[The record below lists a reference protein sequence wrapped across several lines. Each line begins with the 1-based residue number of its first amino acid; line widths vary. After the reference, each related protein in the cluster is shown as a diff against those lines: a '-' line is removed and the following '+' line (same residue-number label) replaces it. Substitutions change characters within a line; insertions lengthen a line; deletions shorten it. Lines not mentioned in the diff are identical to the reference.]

1 MKKCD
6 TLAELPSRCY
16 AQAVARVL
24 HNELGSNN
32 VTLVCLALRRFW
44 ELPVK
49 HPHRWTGATWVGFT
63 GFWRGIGLACAA
75 LLLVATPG
83 RAQTTRPEAVTRAI
97 LSVERG
103 CPITPPLNAQQRAAR
118 PVRMLP
124 ILGTFAAGIAGNLV
138 TSGLNAIGSALESAS
153 QEKAFVAEGV
163 SSFTTYRVDN
173 GGKPTDKW
181 QAIPDL
187 EVEVLPDGAIGP
199 VPDQSKAE
207 TAERCVVLIMQASR
221 KGSRTPPMIDAKAI
235 QDAFSA
241 SGIPAARAANAEK
254 RLKALGVTT
263 LPILYVEAE
272 LIGASDGLV
281 IQPVLI
287 RYAAPLP
294 GAPKGTT
301 ATELDVSFAVPAAPN
316 TTDIGT
322 VFALARI
329 PLPEMA
335 PVTNNGAGSGATVL
349 NRYALQAYASVV
361 VPMRSTSGLTD
372 TVQSARNGIV
382 TSIDTKKA
390 QVAQLREALR
400 LAQRKLDQ
408 NKDASKTQDLTNAR
422 DDGQLALT
430 DAIADQ
436 AKLTQAARADV
447 LLAGSTNVKARFL
460 VIRDANEFGLAL
472 AKALKAQADA
482 TGKTVTDKLAPEPA
496 WTSKD
501 TAYVEAE
508 SAVRAA
514 QRAVDDAITA
524 GETTKVPG
532 LQDAVIAAKAKA
544 NEAAV
549 ASGRQ
554 PPYVI
559 LP

>member
-1 MKKCD
+1 MSQLCLISTSKVKEFSD
-6 TLAELPSRCY
+6 TL
-16 AQAVARVL
+16 
-24 HNELGSNN
+24 
-32 VTLVCLALRRFW
+32 
-44 ELPVK
+44 
-49 HPHRWTGATWVGFT
+49 
-63 GFWRGIGLACAA
+63 
-75 LLLVATPG
+75 
-83 RAQTTRPEAVTRAI
+83 
-97 LSVERG
+97 
-103 CPITPPLNAQQRAAR
+103 
-118 PVRMLP
+118 
-124 ILGTFAAGIAGNLV
+124 LGTFAAGIAGNVV

-163 SSFTTYRVDN
+163 SSFTTYRIDN

-187 EVEVLPDGAIGP
+187 EVEVLPDGAIGL

-207 TAERCVVLIMQASR
+207 TAERCVVLIMQAGR
-221 KGSRTPPMIDAKAI
+221 EGGGKTPPMIDPKAI

-294 GAPKGTT
+294 GAPKRTT

-316 TTDIGT
+316 ATDIGT
-322 VFALARI
+322 VFAVARMR
-329 PLPEMA
+329 LPQMA

-349 NRYALQAYASVV
+349 NRSVV
-361 VPMRSTSGLTD
+361 VPMRSTSGLSD
-372 TVQSARNGIV
+372 TVLSARNGIV

-408 NKDASKTQDLTNAR
+408 NKDASKTQELTNAR

-436 AKLTQAARADV
+436 ARLTQTARADV
-447 LLAGSTNVKARFL
+447 LLAGSTNIKARFL

-472 AKALKAQADA
+472 AKALKAQADT
-482 TGKTVTDKLAPEPA
+482 TGKAVTDKLAPQPA

-532 LQDAVIAAKAKA
+532 LQDAAIAAKAKA

>member
-1 MKKCD
+1 
-6 TLAELPSRCY
+6 
-16 AQAVARVL
+16 
-24 HNELGSNN
+24 
-32 VTLVCLALRRFW
+32 
-44 ELPVK
+44 
-49 HPHRWTGATWVGFT
+49 
-63 GFWRGIGLACAA
+63 
-75 LLLVATPG
+75 
-83 RAQTTRPEAVTRAI
+83 
-97 LSVERG
+97 
-103 CPITPPLNAQQRAAR
+103 
-118 PVRMLP
+118 MLP

-163 SSFTTYRVDN
+163 GSFTAYRIDN

-199 VPDQSKAE
+199 VQDQGKGE

-221 KGSRTPPMIDAKAI
+221 EGSGKTPPPMIDAKAI

-301 ATELDVSFAVPAAPN
+301 ATELDVSFAVPAAPG

-322 VFALARI
+322 VFALARM

-335 PVTNNGAGSGATVL
+335 PVTSKGAGSGATVL
-349 NRYALQAYASVV
+349 SRSALQAYASVV
-361 VPMRSTSGLTD
+361 VPMRSTSGIAD
-372 TVQSARNGIV
+372 TVLTARNGIV

-482 TGKTVTDKLAPEPA
+482 TGKAVTDQLAPQPA
-496 WTSKD
+496 WTGKD

-508 SAVRAA
+508 NAVRAA
-514 QRAVDDAITA
+514 QRAVDDAVTA
-524 GETTKVPG
+524 GEMTKVPG

-554 PPYVI
+554 PPYLI